1 MPISRTPRRKVKRW
15 GLVSIAILLSSV
27 LLAACGGSSNP
38 PSILDTHGPVAAKE
52 EGLFWFILVV
62 ATIVFVFVEGWLIL
76 SIVRYRERPN
86 APAPRQIHGNNTVE
100 LIWTI
105 APSLFL
111 FAVLIGTIYTMFN
124 LSNITASSKLPQVE
138 ITVVG
143 HQWWWEFDYKN
154 EGIVTADELVVPQ
167 NTLIHTVLESQNVI
181 HSFWI
186 PQITGKT
193 DVVPGHN
200 NDKLF
205 EATDI
210 GTYRGICTEYCG
222 LQHAHMSFDL
232 IVKSPNDYL
241 TWVSGQQQAAAMP
254 SGSAALAG
262 YKLFTGSGG
271 CVGCHGIVGVNLKS
285 FSDPTA
291 ALLRGPNLTHFGSR
305 NFIAGGVLQWD
316 PSSCQITSDAQGNPA
331 VANPSACGLYQ
342 WLNNPQGIKP
352 GNDMIIRQ
360 LSPTEIAQL
369 IAYLETLK

>member
-1 MPISRTPRRKVKRW
+1 MPISKTRRKVKRW
-15 GLVSIAILLSSV
+15 GIISTAILLSSV
-27 LLAACGGSSNP
+27 LLAACGGNS

-52 EGLFWFILVV
+52 EGLFWFILAV
-62 ATIVFVFVEGWLIL
+62 ATFVFVVVEAVLIT

-86 APAPRQIHGNNTVE
+86 APAPRQLHGNNTIE
-100 LIWTI
+100 IIWTV

-124 LSNITASSKLPQVE
+124 LSDISALGNQRQVE

-167 NTLIHTVLESQNVI
+167 GALIHTLLESNNVI

-193 DVVPGHN
+193 DVVPGHM

-205 EATDI
+205 RADDI

-232 IVKSPNDYL
+232 VVKSPNDYL
-241 TWVSGQQQAAAMP
+241 TWVSTQQQMAKTP
-254 SGSAALAG
+254 TSGAALAG

-271 CVGCHGIVGVNLKS
+271 CVGCHGIVGANLKS
-285 FSDPTA
+285 YSDPTG
-291 ALLRGPNLTHFGSR
+291 ALLKGPNLTHFGSR
-305 NFIAGGVLQWD
+305 TLIAGGVLQWD
-316 PSSCQITSDAQGNPA
+316 PASCQVTTDAKGNA
-331 VANPSACGLYQ
+331 AIANPSACGLYQ
-342 WLNNPQGIKP
+342 WLNDPQGIKP
-352 GNDMIIRQ
+352 GNDMQIRQ

-369 IAYLETLK
+369 IAYLESLK

>member
-1 MPISRTPRRKVKRW
+1 MPISNAPRCKVKRW
-15 GLVSIAILLSSV
+15 GIVSASLLLSSV
-27 LLAACGGSSNP
+27 LLAACGGNP

-76 SIVRYRERPN
+76 TIVRYRERPN
-86 APAPRQIHGNNTVE
+86 SPAPKQLHGNNTVE

-105 APSLFL
+105 APSAFL

-124 LSNITASSKLPQVE
+124 LTNISALGNQRQVN

-143 HQWWWEFDYKN
+143 HQWWWEFDYQN

-167 NTLIHTVLESQNVI
+167 GALIQTTLESNNVI

-193 DVVPGHN
+193 DVVPGHMN
-200 NDKLF
+200 VKLF
-205 EATDI
+205 RADDV

-222 LQHAHMSFDL
+222 LQHAHMSFNL

-241 TWVSGQQQAAAMP
+241 TWVTGQQQAAQVP
-254 SGSAALAG
+254 TSGAALAG

-285 FSDPTA
+285 FSDPTG

-305 NFIAGGVLQWD
+305 RLIAGAVLAWD
-316 PSSCQITSDAQGNPA
+316 PTSCQVTTGANGSPA
-331 VANPSACGLYQ
+331 LANPSACGLYQ
-342 WLNNPQGIKP
+342 WLNDPQGFKP
-352 GNDMIIRQ
+352 GNDMVIRQ